1 MSDFHAHLGDLS
13 HPISIILCKFAMLQ
27 IYRMKP
33 TAFDNE

>member
-1 MSDFHAHLGDLS
+1 MSDFHAHLGHLS
-13 HPISIILCKFAMLQ
+13 LPMLIILCKFAILQ